1 MEKEMAQ
8 FHKHLIVNAIVN
20 NPIQTEEECNC
31 WLAELVRVIDM
42 DILIPP
48 HSKYCDIEGNEGVT
62 GTCVITTS
70 HVSIHV
76 WSKVEKPYIRMDVY
90 SCKDF
95 AVEEV
100 LEYVDRT
107 MGTVEEGH
115 IVVDRNEMKPKL
127 KCCAGRNSCQEAKV

>member
-1 MEKEMAQ
+1 MAQ
-8 FHKHLIVNAIVN
+8 YHKHLILNAIVR
-20 NPIQTEEECNC
+20 NPIQTEEDCNC
-31 WLAELVRVIDM
+31 WLAELVRIIDM

-95 AVEEV
+95 DVSKV
-100 LEYVDRT
+100 LDYVNET
-107 MGTVEEGH
+107 MDTEEEGH
-115 IVVDRNEMKPKL
+115 LVIDRNSIGPKVS
-127 KCCAGRNSCQEAKV
+127 CCSDHTCQAASV